1 MTDRPLPPVIART
14 RRIGWVL
21 LAIALLSALIWRRS
35 EGGVATAAL
44 VTAIVAGVAGLLA
57 VVNALIVRGMA
68 LAMQDAAARA
78 DDPPQSM

>member
-35 EGGVATAAL
+35 EVGVATAAL
-44 VTAIVAGVAGLLA
+44 VTAIVAGIAGLLA

-68 LAMQDAAARA
+68 LAMRDAVARA